1 LNFVEQDWMPKLIEQ
16 SSEFGSRPRLHIG
29 ILRNHIPSA
38 RNGVAE
44 QGGLANPAQ

>member
-16 SSEFGSRPRLHIG
+16 SSEIGSRPRLDIG
-29 ILRNHIPSA
+29 ILQIHVASA

-44 QGGLANPAQ
+44 QGGLASLAQ